1 MNSPATSTR
10 DKGHYT
16 RLLVSALVVALIGNS
31 TLIGQQNPATSRS
44 QAMTLEQ
51 QGQNEEAENIWSDI
65 VKADPSN
72 AEALA
77 HLGLLAARLKHYDAA
92 IDFYHRALAIDPDL
106 PGLQMNLGLASFK
119 AAQFPDA
126 IKSFA
131 SEIRKHPGD
140 PRLTTLLGMAHYGM
154 KDYLVAIP
162 YLQRAAE
169 RDPQNVTLRVTLA
182 RSCLQSRQ
190 FQCVL
195 DTHKEIKE
203 LNADSAEAD
212 MLAGEALA
220 EMDDRAAAENEFR
233 EAILK
238 DQRMSQ
244 LHFGLGYLLWSESKW
259 SESAAQFESELQI
272 NPKSINAQIYLADS
286 CIRQNEFAKALA
298 VLSALI
304 PNEPSEAL
312 FHRDL
317 GIIFANDGRAADA
330 IRELTAAIEADPEDP
345 QPHAQL
351 AKLYQA
357 TNQRSEAEGELQ
369 KAKALPSRSKPSLE
383 EALDSAET
391 PAP

>member
-1 MNSPATSTR
+1 M
-10 DKGHYT
+10 
-16 RLLVSALVVALIGNS
+16 
-31 TLIGQQNPATSRS
+31 GQQNPATTRS

-51 QGQNEEAENIWSDI
+51 QGQNEDAEHIWSEI

-77 HLGLLAARLKHYDAA
+77 HLGLLAARQEHYDAA
-92 IDFYHRALAIDPDL
+92 IDFYRRALAINPNL
-106 PGLQMNLGLASFK
+106 LGLQMNMGLASFK

-126 IKSFA
+126 IKFFSA
-131 SEIRKHPGD
+131 EIRKHPGD
-140 PRLTTLLGMAHYGM
+140 PRLTILLGMAHYGM

-162 YLQRAAE
+162 YLQRAAK
-169 RDPQNVTLRVTLA
+169 RDPQNVTLRMTLA

-190 FQCVL
+190 FQSLL

-220 EMDDRAAAENEFR
+220 EMGDRAAAEQEFR

-238 DQRMSQ
+238 DPRMPQ

-272 NPKSINAQIYLADS
+272 NPKFINAQIYLADS
-286 CIRQNEFAKALA
+286 WVRQNEFAKALA
-298 VLSALI
+298 VLSPLI
-304 PNEPSEAL
+304 PSARSEAL

-317 GIIFANDGRAADA
+317 GIIYANSGRAADA
-330 IRELTAAIEADPEDP
+330 IREFATSIEADPEDP
-345 QPHAQL
+345 EPHIQL
-351 AKLYQA
+351 AKLYQT
-357 TNQRSEAEGELQ
+357 TNQRSAVDGELQ
-369 KAKALPSRSKPSLE
+369 KAKGLASRSNPSLE
-383 EALDSAET
+383 EVLSSTET
-391 PAP
+391 PVP